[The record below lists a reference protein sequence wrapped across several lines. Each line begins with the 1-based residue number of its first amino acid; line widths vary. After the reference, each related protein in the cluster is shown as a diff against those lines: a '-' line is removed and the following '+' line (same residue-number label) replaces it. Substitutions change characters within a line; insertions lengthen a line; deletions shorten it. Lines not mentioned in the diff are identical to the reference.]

1 MPKKRVKK
9 ESENKVKEKTIK
21 KRSINKAINS
31 STNSSI
37 SESKRI
43 VGRPRK
49 TSTDTSL
56 TNESVLKKKRNLNS
70 TQSQIVFT
78 HKSDLFFSQ

>member
-1 MPKKRVKK
+1 MPKKGVKK

-37 SESKRI
+37 SESKKS
-43 VGRPRK
+43 VGRPRNTSK
-49 TSTDTSL
+49 TSTNQFLRKREIQTQLNRKLFSL
-56 TNESVLKKKRNLNS
+56 IGHT
-70 TQSQIVFT
+70 
-78 HKSDLFFSQ
+78 FF